1 MRKEFL
7 SRLKPGSKTSFP
19 RGVGIILV
27 LLLTAMAGNAQQHI
41 ISQKDNTRPEATAYT
56 HEPSF
61 ITGFTATK
69 WNGYNEIRWS
79 AAYQEDTKRF
89 IIEYSTDGI
98 NFQSAG
104 EMMASPKPD
113 YVLQHRILDDRPMLY
128 RIRSEQL
135 NEKSFYSSS
144 IVLQGVPVSPV
155 IIYPTVITSNT
166 VNVNASW
173 PVERII
179 VTSSNGAQVMA
190 KDINGQRDFMAISVP
205 AALTRGMYY
214 MTFQGKGWKTTE
226 KFLVQ

>member
-1 MRKEFL
+1 
-7 SRLKPGSKTSFP
+7 
-19 RGVGIILV
+19 
-27 LLLTAMAGNAQQHI
+27 
-41 ISQKDNTRPEATAYT
+41 
-56 HEPSF
+56 
-61 ITGFTATK
+61 
-69 WNGYNEIRWS
+69 
-79 AAYQEDTKRF
+79 
-89 IIEYSTDGI
+89 
-98 NFQSAG
+98 
-104 EMMASPKPD
+104 MMASPKPD

>member
-1 MRKEFL
+1 MRKEIL
-7 SRLKPGSKTSFP
+7 SRSLATVKTSFP

-27 LLLTAMAGNAQQHI
+27 LLLTATIGSAQQNI

-56 HEPSF
+56 HQPSF
-61 ITGFTATK
+61 VTNFTATK
-69 WNGYNEIRWS
+69 WNGYNEVRWS
-79 AAYQEDTKRF
+79 AAYQGDTRRY
-89 IIEYSTDGI
+89 IIEYSVDGV

-104 EMMASPKPD
+104 EMLADKPD

-144 IVLQGVPVSPV
+144 IVLEGVPVSPV

-205 AALTRGMYY
+205 AALSRGMYY

-226 KFLVQ
+226 KFVVQ

>member
-7 SRLKPGSKTSFP
+7 SRSLARIRTSFP
-19 RGVGIILV
+19 GGIGIILV
-27 LLLTAMAGNAQQHI
+27 LLLTATIGSAQQNI

-56 HEPSF
+56 HQPSF
-61 ITGFTATK
+61 VTNFTANK

-79 AAYQEDTKRF
+79 AAYQGDTKRY
-89 IIEYSTDGI
+89 IIEYSVDGV
-98 NFQSAG
+98 NYQSAG
-104 EMMASPKPD
+104 EIIAGKPD

-144 IVLQGVPVSPV
+144 IVLEGVPVSPV

-205 AALTRGMYY
+205 AALARGMYY
-214 MTFQGKGWKTTE
+214 MTFQGKGWRTTE
-226 KFLVQ
+226 KFIVQ

>member
-7 SRLKPGSKTSFP
+7 LPPMSGIKTSFP

-27 LLLTAMAGNAQQHI
+27 LLLSTIISTAQQNI

-56 HEPSF
+56 HQPSF
-61 ITGFTATK
+61 VTSFTANK

-79 AAYQEDTKRF
+79 AAYQGDTKRY
-89 IIEYSTDGI
+89 IIEYSVDGL
-98 NFQSAG
+98 NYQSVG
-104 EMMASPKPD
+104 EMVASPNPD
-113 YVLQHRILDDRPMLY
+113 YVLQHRILENRPMLY

-144 IVLQGVPVSPV
+144 IVLDGVPVSPV

-173 PVERII
+173 PVERIT
-179 VTSSNGAQVMA
+179 VTSSNGSQVMA

-205 AALTRGMYY
+205 AALSRGMYY

-226 KFLVQ
+226 KFVVQ